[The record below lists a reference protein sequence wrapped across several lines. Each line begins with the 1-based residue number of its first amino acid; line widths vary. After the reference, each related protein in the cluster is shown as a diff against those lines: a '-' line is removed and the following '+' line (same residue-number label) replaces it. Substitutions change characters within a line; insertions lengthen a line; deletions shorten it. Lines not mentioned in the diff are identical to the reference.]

1 MIKKISSIMEKNLM
15 KMQVLNGVRKIED
28 IFHREGI
35 ECFIVYEEKNLI
47 GVITEKELVGAHPNR
62 LAADVMSDK
71 YLCVD
76 YGIYIWEI
84 KEIFHLNRDVNVIL
98 VEKEHKIVG
107 YITRAILHAELGKYF
122 DSLTGLY
129 KRDYMFYQVYK
140 LIKQGKH
147 ATIIF
152 IDLNNFG
159 DIDKKYGHIMGDIVL
174 KDVADILK
182 NILESNHYLYRYG
195 GDEFVIVT
203 PYGTAVSRLLAEKI
217 IRLIKSHL
225 FLNDISISASIGITG
240 CRIQNNKI
248 ENISALISKLVN
260 IASLASTKAKKDR
273 NHLVI
278 VEDLNIDEIA

>member
-1 MIKKISSIMEKNLM
+1 
-15 KMQVLNGVRKIED
+15 
-28 IFHREGI
+28 
-35 ECFIVYEEKNLI
+35 
-47 GVITEKELVGAHPNR
+47 
-62 LAADVMSDK
+62 
-71 YLCVD
+71 
-76 YGIYIWEI
+76 
-84 KEIFHLNRDVNVIL
+84 
-98 VEKEHKIVG
+98 
-107 YITRAILHAELGKYF
+107 
-122 DSLTGLY
+122 
-129 KRDYMFYQVYK
+129 
-140 LIKQGKH
+140 
-147 ATIIF
+147 
-152 IDLNNFG
+152 
-159 DIDKKYGHIMGDIVL
+159 MGDIVL

>member
-1 MIKKISSIMEKNLM
+1 MKKNLREV
-15 KMQVLNGVRKIED
+15 QVLTGVRKIED
-28 IFHREGI
+28 VFSREGI

-76 YGIYIWEI
+76 YSMNIWKT
-84 KEIFHLNRDVNVIL
+84 KEIFDLHKDIHVIL

-107 YITRAILHAELGKYF
+107 YIKRATLHAELGKYF

-159 DIDKKYGHIMGDIVL
+159 SIDKKYGHIIGDVVL
-174 KDVADILK
+174 KEVADILK
-182 NILESNHYLYRYG
+182 NTLESNYYLCRYG
-195 GDEFVIVT
+195 GDEFAIVT
-203 PYGTAVSRLLAEKI
+203 PYCTAASRLLAEKI
-217 IRLIKSHL
+217 IKSIKSHL
-225 FLNDISISASIGITG
+225 FLNDISVSASIGIAG
-240 CRIQNNKI
+240 FRIQNNKI